1 MNSSIFN
8 MFRDSHAV
16 EDSVGGDGVDI
27 DLFCVDNE
35 FADYDWMVFRRSNG
49 LSCVLG
55 KQEIIF
61 YPSRLTLYDIVIF
74 D

>member
-27 DLFCVDNE
+27 DLFGVDNE

-49 LSCVLG
+49 LSCVLS
-55 KQEIIF
+55 KQEIINEQKRILKKCF
-61 YPSRLTLYDIVIF
+61 RP
-74 D
+74 